1 MYTVFRQ
8 HLDQS
13 LPVVDPSG
21 LIGPSGAQDPVETQ
35 QSNPSAMFSWDGNVS
50 ALVDAGLVDASQMWL
65 WSDNLEYQSFSELG
79 NMFP

>member
-13 LPVVDPSG
+13 LSVVDPSG
-21 LIGPSGAQDPVETQ
+21 LIGPSGAQDPLETQ